1 MCRMLECH
9 GGGCRSSGT
18 PMITA
23 LASSKYSSSGPLVD
37 ILDPVLCPGYAHSVE
52 LFACRGSYVLGK
64 MRAGKELNWE
74 R

>member
-1 MCRMLECH
+1 
-9 GGGCRSSGT
+9 
-18 PMITA
+18 MITA

-37 ILDPVLCPGYAHSVE
+37 ILVPVLCPGYAHSAE